1 MSRYQA
7 RRRVAV
13 GILVAL
19 LFATLLFVRSAWPD
33 RVHEYIEA
41 FGIGIIIIAILG
53 RMWCTLYIGGRKSA
67 EIVRDGPYSVTRN
80 PLYVFSTVG
89 AFGIGC
95 MTGSL
100 IVALLVAAICF
111 FAFHFV
117 ILAEEDY
124 LANNFGEPYRAYM
137 KAVPRFFPRLAL
149 FRDSGMLMVMPGRL
163 YNTFFDGLVFLIAYP
178 LFEFIEYL
186 QDIGTIPVLLRLY

>member
-7 RRRVAV
+7 RRRIAIG
-13 GILVAL
+13 GIIAIIFAAL
-19 LFATLLFVRSAWPD
+19 LFVSSAWSEA
-33 RVHEYIEA
+33 VHEYIEA

-67 EIVRDGPYSVTRN
+67 EIVSGGPYSVTRN

-100 IVALLVAAICF
+100 SVAAFLAIACYV
-111 FAFHFV
+111 AFHFV
-117 ILAEEDY
+117 ILAEEGY
-124 LANNFGEPYRAYM
+124 LENNFGEPYRQYM
-137 KAVPRFFPRLAL
+137 KAVPRFFPRFSQFHDDGVLTVK
-149 FRDSGMLMVMPGRL
+149 SSRL
-163 YNTFFDGLVFLIAYP
+163 YKTFFDGLIFFIAYP
-178 LFEFIEYL
+178 LFEFVEYL
-186 QDIGTIPVLLRLY
+186 QDIGTIPVLLHLY